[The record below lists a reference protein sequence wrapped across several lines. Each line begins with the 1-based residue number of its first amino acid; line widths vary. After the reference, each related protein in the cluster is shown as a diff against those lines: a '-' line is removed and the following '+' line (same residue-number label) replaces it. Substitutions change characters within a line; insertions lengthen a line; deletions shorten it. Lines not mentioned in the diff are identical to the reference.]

1 MLLAKNQFLLDD
13 DIIFLNH
20 GSFGAT
26 PKVIL
31 EHQNKYR
38 YLMENSPVDFFINKA
53 PELLENSIN
62 KLAKFVNSK
71 PENLFFVDNATTG
84 INTIL
89 KSLLDFYTDS
99 VEIVFF
105 DSIYPAIRSTL
116 LHYEKTKKIILNEI
130 HLTYP
135 TTKSDIIDNFTSKIS
150 RCTKIAIFDHI
161 SSPTA
166 IVFPVEDLIEICSS
180 MNITTIVDGAHSV
193 GQLDLDFSKIEYDF
207 YVSNCHKWLFAPKG
221 SAFLWINDLYIDLIH
236 PLTISLFYEQ
246 GLKKEFYWQGTKDIT
261 NWLTVAD
268 CIDFFEDLGKNRI
281 LQHNKNLNQEA
292 KIIISE
298 HFGLDKCPDD
308 LNMAMTTFYFDEYN
322 KFWGLTGNDIRNK
335 FFNKFKIEIPF
346 FIYNNKIYYRISS
359 QIYNSIEDYY
369 KLIEAIDLFKKNKD

>member
-1 MLLAKNQFLLDD
+1 MLLAKNQFLLDE

-38 YLMENSPVDFFINKA
+38 NLMEKSPIDFFINKA
-53 PELLENSIN
+53 PELLDNSIN

-71 PENLFFVDNATTG
+71 PENLFFVDNATSG

-89 KSLLDFYTDS
+89 KSLLDFYTNS
-99 VEIVFF
+99 VEIIFF

-116 LHYEKTKKIILNEI
+116 HHYEKTKKIILNEI
-130 HLTYP
+130 HLNYP
-135 TTKSDIIDNFTSKIS
+135 TTKFEIIDNFTSKIS

-193 GQLDLDFSKIEYDF
+193 GQIDLDFSKIEYDF

-221 SAFLWINDLYIDLIH
+221 SAFLWINDLYLDLIH

-268 CIDFFEDLGKNRI
+268 CVDFFEDLGKNKI
-281 LQHNKNLNQEA
+281 IEHNKNLNLEA
-292 KIIISE
+292 KKTISE
-298 HFGLDKCPDD
+298 HFDVNNFPDD
-308 LNMAMTTFYFDEYN
+308 LNMAMTTFYFDEYD
-322 KFWGLTGNDIRNK
+322 KFFGLTGNDIRNI
-335 FFNKFKIEIPF
+335 FFNNYKIEIPF
-346 FIYNNKIYYRISS
+346 FIYKNKVYYRISA
-359 QIYNSIEDYY
+359 QIYNTLEEYY
-369 KLIEAIDLFKKNKD
+369 KLIDALELFKKYRD